1 MALSGIQIFKSLPK
15 TNCGECGVPT
25 CLAFAMALAG
35 GKAELSKCPYVSDEA
50 KAALAEASAPPIRTV
65 SIGAGEGALKIGGE
79 TVLFRHEKTFVNPPG
94 LALLLTDSM
103 DDAEVAA
110 RIKRFSELQYVRV
123 GLTLKGDLFA
133 IKSTTGDKDK
143 FVQLVNKAKA
153 AAGAKFVLMA
163 DDPELLMAGAQVLAG
178 QKPLLY
184 AATEANVEKLGTIA
198 KETGCPVAVKADG
211 LDKVAALTEKLE
223 GMGLKDLVIDT
234 GSRKIKQAFVD
245 QVAIRRGALG
255 KVKAWGY
262 PTIVFPSE
270 MTDSPMAETLYA
282 ATFIAKYAGIIVLSD
297 FQGETLFPLLLERL
311 NIYTDPQRPMV
322 TEPKIYEIGAVTQ
335 DSPLVVT
342 SNFSLTYFIV
352 SGELEASRIPT
363 YLLVMDTEGLSVLT
377 AWAAGKF
384 GGDLIGSAIKK
395 SGIAG
400 RTRNRKI
407 VIPGLTAVISGELE
421 EELGSEWE
429 VLIGP
434 REAAHITPFLKQLT
448 GS

>member
-1 MALSGIQIFKSLPK
+1 
-15 TNCGECGVPT
+15 
-25 CLAFAMALAG
+25 MALAS
-35 GKAELSKCPYVSDEA
+35 GKTELSQCPYVSEEA
-50 KAALAEASAPPIRTV
+50 KATLAEASAPPIRTV
-65 SIGAGEGALKIGGE
+65 EIGAGKGALKIGGE

-94 LALLLTDSM
+94 LALLITDAM
-103 DDAEVAA
+103 DDAEVTS
-110 RIKRFSELQYVRV
+110 RIKRFSDLQYVRV
-123 GLTLKGDLFA
+123 GMTLKGDLFA
-133 IKSTTGDKDK
+133 IKSTTGDKGK
-143 FVQLVNKAKA
+143 FVALVEGAKA
-153 AAGAKFVLMA
+153 VPGAKFVLMA
-163 DDPELLMAGAQVLAG
+163 DDPELLKAGAAALAG

-184 AATEANVEKLGTIA
+184 AATESNVEQVGAIA
-198 KETGCPVAVKADG
+198 KEAGCPVAVKADG
-211 LDKVAALTEKLE
+211 LDKVAALTEKLD
-223 GMGLKDLVIDT
+223 GMGVKDIVIDT
-234 GSRKIKQAFVD
+234 GSRKIKQAFLD
-245 QVAIRRGALG
+245 QVAIRRGALLG

-262 PTIVFPSE
+262 PTIAFPSE
-270 MTDSPMAETLYA
+270 MADDPIMESLYV
-282 ATFIAKYAGIIVLSD
+282 ATFIAKYGGIVVLSD
-297 FQGETLFPLLLERL
+297 FRGETLFPLLLERL

-322 TEPKIYEIGAVTQ
+322 TEPKIYEIGAVTE

-342 SNFSLTYFIV
+342 SNFALTYFIV

-384 GGDLIGSAIKK
+384 AGDLIGSAIKK

-429 VLIGP
+429 VMIGP
-434 REAAHITPFLKQLT
+434 REAAHITPFLRQLT